1 MDQNLD
7 YIFHR
12 KLFTRVF
19 WDLKKAST
27 RYVINYGGASAS
39 KSWSQAQYEIIK
51 LLEGTKDTLVLRKTG
66 ADLQDS
72 VYEQLKIIIV
82 RWGMR
87 EDFTYPFS
95 GSKREIR
102 HIETN
107 RRFIFRGLDDKEK
120 LKSIVGIAR
129 IWLEEF
135 DQFDFD
141 DFKEINRRARGI
153 ENIQITGTFNPIIE
167 THWIK
172 THFFD
177 TPEIRD
183 KTTFIHSTYKD
194 NLKFL
199 TKDDI
204 DNLEQY
210 KLYDINEYNVFALGQ
225 WGKPGVKRP
234 FAFAFRD
241 EHITSGLTFD
251 GREIV
256 YLSFDFNV
264 DPITCIGSQHLG
276 TKIRVIKE
284 FRLANSNIYELCRE
298 IRDYFHGTIY
308 FKITGDASGSNRT
321 AITQKAVNYY
331 TVIKSELRLTNRQF
345 DVPRANPSVKNTRV
359 LVNTLL
365 MRADVLI
372 NDTCR
377 YLIDDLRYVEVK
389 ENGEVDK
396 IKAERD
402 GMNHLLDC
410 LRYYCFTYHN
420 RFLKHAPHK
429 TKNTN
434 YEK

>member
-19 WDLKKAST
+19 WKLRKANT
-27 RYVINYGGASAS
+27 RFVVSRGGSDSS
-39 KSWSQAQYEIIK
+39 KSWSQSQHELQQLMCDKYH
-51 LLEGTKDTLVLRKTG
+51 TLVLRKVSADNEGSTFEQFKMVLESWNMENEFHYLNSGQKRQMIYKKTG
-66 ADLQDS
+66 AKL
-72 VYEQLKIIIV
+72 
-82 RWGMR
+82 
-87 EDFTYPFS
+87 
-95 GSKREIR
+95 
-102 HIETN
+102 
-107 RRFIFRGLDDKEK
+107 IFKGLDDVTK
-120 LKSIVGIAR
+120 LKSIAR
-129 IWLEEF
+129 IKRVWIEEGNEI
-135 DQFDFD
+135 DQEDFQ
-141 DFKEINRRARGI
+141 EINRRVRGV
-153 ENIQITGTFNPIIE
+153 ENMQLTLTFNPILE
-167 THWIK
+167 TSWIK
-172 THFFD
+172 KFFWDIPEVAKRTTHIF
-177 TPEIRD
+177 
-183 KTTFIHSTYKD
+183 STIED
-194 NLKFL
+194 NQFAKP
-199 TKDDI
+199 DDY
-204 DNLEQY
+204 DQLELI
-210 KLYDINEYNVFALGQ
+210 KHYDINEYNIYRWGQ
-225 WGKPGVKRP
+225 WGKPGVKKP
-234 FAFAFRD
+234 FAYAFKD
-241 EHITSGLTFD
+241 EHISTGLTFD
-251 GREIV
+251 NREIV

-429 TKNTN
+429 
-434 YEK
+434 

>member
-19 WDLKKAST
+19 WKLRKANT
-27 RYVINYGGASAS
+27 RFVVSRGGSDSS
-39 KSWSQAQYEIIK
+39 KSWSQAQHELQQLITSKYY
-51 LLEGTKDTLVLRKTG
+51 TLVLRNVSADNEGSTLEQFKLVLESWDMDNEFTILNSAAKRQIIYKKTG
-66 ADLQDS
+66 AKF
-72 VYEQLKIIIV
+72 VFK
-82 RWGMR
+82 
-87 EDFTYPFS
+87 
-95 GSKREIR
+95 
-102 HIETN
+102 
-107 RRFIFRGLDDKEK
+107 GLDDVSK
-120 LKSIVGIAR
+120 LKSIAR
-129 IWLEEF
+129 IKRIWIEEANEIT
-135 DQFDFD
+135 QEDFQ
-141 DFKEINRRARGI
+141 ELNRRLRGVDDM
-153 ENIQITGTFNPIIE
+153 QISLTFNPILE
-167 THWIK
+167 TSWIK
-172 THFFD
+172 KFFWD
-177 TPEIRD
+177 IPEVA
-183 KTTFIHSTYKD
+183 KNTTQIFSTIED
-194 NLKFL
+194 NQFAKQE
-199 TKDDI
+199 DYEQ
-204 DNLEQY
+204 LELI
-210 KLYDINEYNVFALGQ
+210 KHYDINEYNIYRWGQ
-225 WGKPGVKRP
+225 WGKPGVKKP
-234 FAFAFRD
+234 FAYAFKD

-308 FKITGDASGSNRT
+308 FKITGDASGTNRT

-359 LVNTLL
+359 LVNAIL
-365 MRADVLI
+365 MNADFLI

-389 ENGEVDK
+389 EDGEVDK

-420 RFLKHAPHK
+420 KFLKYAPK
-429 TKNTN
+429 K
-434 YEK
+434 